1 MDDLEILFG
10 QILEILVFAYI
21 YIRTPF
27 FHEIFLFRFTNFN
40 LKAFS
45 VDFLEIRTV
54 EIRFIS

>member
-27 FHEIFLFRFTNFN
+27 FHEIFFFRFIN
-40 LKAFS
+40 LIQEHFS
-45 VDFLEIRTV
+45 SIFLRYEP
-54 EIRFIS
+54 